1 MHPFLSR
8 TLAAGALVAAT
19 LASPAIAGPLYS
31 NFNPEASGPVDYQT
45 DHYADISGYCA
56 NYFCTSH
63 FNIFSASFSFTATG
77 TGVAGYAYLPLHHI
91 SGVVGNGAAERFYR
105 ISILNSQG
113 QVVVQGG
120 LLGRHVPRGDMD
132 VYEFELNREYEAG
145 QVLAASDELQAGET
159 YTAYFHQRYGALSQT
174 HWMSSHQ
181 VPTSGQAQAH
191 CRLNTGAVG
200 CASWVDGA
208 GWVQPWGPGVYDRP
222 ITDFLPALA
231 LSEGRW
237 ETPAVVPNGVPEP
250 ASLALVLAALA
261 GAGLSRARRPARA

>member
-1 MHPFLSR
+1 M
-8 TLAAGALVAAT
+8 
-19 LASPAIAGPLYS
+19 ASPAIAGPLYS

-63 FNIFSASFSFTATG
+63 FNIYSASFSFTATG

-91 SGVVGNGAAERFYR
+91 SGVTGNGAAERFYR

-174 HWMSSHQ
+174 HWMSSNQ
-181 VPTSGQAQAH
+181 VPASGQAQAH

-237 ETPAVVPNGVPEP
+237 ETPAVVPSGVPEP
-250 ASLALVLAALA
+250 ASLALVAVALA
-261 GAGLSRARRPARA
+261 GAGLSRARRPARGAARRVPASSLA